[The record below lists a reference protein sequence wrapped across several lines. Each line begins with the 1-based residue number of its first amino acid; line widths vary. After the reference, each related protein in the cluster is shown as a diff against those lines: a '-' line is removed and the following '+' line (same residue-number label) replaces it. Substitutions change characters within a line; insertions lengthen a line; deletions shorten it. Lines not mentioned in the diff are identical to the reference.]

1 VVDLSKLGTERRNEA
16 TFGLDTMSVSQAC
29 NIMNAE
35 DHKVADAVQQQLP
48 QIQALIT
55 QTIECLKKG
64 GRLIYL
70 GAGTSGRL
78 GVLDAAECVPTF
90 GVSPDLVVGLIAGGM
105 KAMTVAVEG
114 AEDDA
119 ALGRQDLIDLKLTP
133 HDMVVGI
140 AASGRTPYVIGAL
153 DYAREIGASTGA
165 ISCNKDAEISKHA
178 TYPIEVD
185 CGPEF
190 LTGSTRLKSGT
201 AQKLILNMIS
211 TISMIGIGKV
221 YNNLMVDVKPTNE
234 KLVARAKRIIQEA
247 TECSPEV
254 AEQAFEAAGRDVKVA
269 ITMVLTGESP
279 EQARSRLAKANGF
292 VREAIK

>member
-1 VVDLSKLGTERRNEA
+1 VE
-16 TFGLDTMSVSQAC
+16 QAC
-29 NIMNAE
+29 QIMNNE
-35 DHKVADAVQQQLP
+35 DHRVADAVAEQLP
-48 QIQALIT
+48 EIEAVIKE
-55 QTIECLKKG
+55 TIKCFNKG

-114 AEDDA
+114 AEDNPE
-119 ALGRQDLIDLKLTP
+119 LGKQDLIDLKLTP
-133 HDMVVGI
+133 NDMVIGI

-153 DYAREIGASTGA
+153 DYAREVGASTGT

-178 TYPIEVD
+178 QFPIEVD

-234 KLVARAKRIIQEA
+234 KLVARAKRIIVEA
-247 TECSPEV
+247 TGCS
-254 AEQAFEAAGRDVKVA
+254 AEDAAQAFEAAGRDVKVA
-269 ITMVLTGESP
+269 ITMVLTGDDA
-279 EQARSRLAKANGF
+279 QGARSRLAKANGF
-292 VREAIK
+292 VREAIKD